1 MFKTWGKQ
9 VIGITTKG
17 GTFRTNAKGRE
28 LTEEDLQPLLKRKD
42 IQLVSL
48 DYSVERK
55 IEGVKYFELATDAK
69 DYDDTAA
76 LIAACDMVIG
86 VNTTALHCSAAMGV
100 KTWCLVPKYHQWR
113 YAQVSMPW
121 YRHMRLIYQDNDTWK
136 EVINK
141 VAKQLNGTW

>member
-1 MFKTWGKQ
+1 MFKPWGKT

-17 GTFRTNAKGRE
+17 GTFRTNSKGRV

-55 IEGVKYFELATDAK
+55 IEGVKYFELASDAK

-76 LIAACDMVIG
+76 LIGACDMVLG

-113 YAQVSMPW
+113 YAQPSMPW
-121 YRHMRLIYQDNDTWK
+121 YRHMRLFYQDDKTWN
-136 EVINK
+136 EVIEN
-141 VAKQLNGTW
+141 VATQL